1 VRTFTKQSNL
11 TLVFFKKTTVTFYKV
26 TEIDLCFVD
35 EFMMEIRLYTN

>member
-11 TLVFFKKTTVTFYKV
+11 TLVFLKRTTLIFYKV

-35 EFMMEIRLYTN
+35 EFMMEIGLYTN